1 MRSGALRRRRNSH
14 ELKGPLKE
22 LCVIL
27 ITGVGL
33 AVLTAYIFYR
43 SLMAFFLLLPPA
55 ILFSFLYLKERFR
68 ERREARLSSD
78 FRDTI
83 SALSTYLSAGYSM
96 ENAFCEVYR
105 ERCAAGDRGDRMLR
119 ELSVIVK
126 GIRLNKNIEELLR
139 DFAEGS
145 SNEDIKSFA
154 FIFAIT
160 KRNGGDMREVIART
174 VSIIRDKAA
183 VTEDMRTA
191 TRGVRYEQMVMTAI
205 PFFMVFYINMS
216 SGSFLDPLYEGATGR
231 CVMTAALIMIGAAF
245 LLSERLVRIDV

>member
-1 MRSGALRRRRNSH
+1 MLNSR
-14 ELKGPLKE
+14 E
-22 LCVIL
+22 LCAVF
-27 ITGVGL
+27 ITAL
-33 AVLTAYIFYR
+33 AAASITAYIFYK
-43 SLMAFFLLLPPA
+43 SIAAFFLLLPPA
-55 ILFSFLYLKERFR
+55 IFFSFIYLKERFR

-96 ENAFCEVYR
+96 ENAFSEVYR
-105 ERCAAGDRGDRMLR
+105 ERCSAGDRGDRMLR
-119 ELSVIVK
+119 ELAVIIK
-126 GIRLNKNIEELLR
+126 GISLNKNIEELLR
-139 DFAEGS
+139 DFASRS

-183 VTEDMRTA
+183 VTEDIRTA

-205 PFFMVFYINMS
+205 PFFMIFYINVS
-216 SGSFLDPLYEGATGR
+216 SGSFLEPLYKGVIGR
-231 CVMTAALIMIGAAF
+231 GVMTAALIMIGASF